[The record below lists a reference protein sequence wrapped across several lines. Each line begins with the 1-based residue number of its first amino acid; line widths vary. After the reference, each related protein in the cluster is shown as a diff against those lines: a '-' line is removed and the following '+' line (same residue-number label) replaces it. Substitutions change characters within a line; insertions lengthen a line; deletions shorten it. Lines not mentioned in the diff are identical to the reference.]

1 MEQENLAAARGT
13 IKRTS
18 MMLLTASKAYLRH
31 PEIPYARENRD
42 FVYNQLRDAVGVIS
56 SITQGRP
63 VPTTQTLKLDS
74 SLSTVGD
81 LTRALNEFDVGI
93 LFFVSIK
100 KKISIIFLANCYDE
114 TTKVQ

>member
-18 MMLLTASKAYLRH
+18 MMLLTTSKAYLRH

-42 FVYNQLRDAVGVIS
+42 FVYNQLREAVGVIS

-81 LTRALNEFDVGI
+81 LTRALNEFDVKHSIFYKNKI
-93 LFFVSIK
+93 L
-100 KKISIIFLANCYDE
+100 IFCFSEL
-114 TTKVQ
+114 

>member
-1 MEQENLAAARGT
+1 MKILHFFSSKDLVDRAEQENLAAARGT
-13 IKRTS
+13 IKRSS

-42 FVYNQLRDAVGVIS
+42 FVYNQLREAVGVIS

-63 VPTTQTLKLDS
+63 VPPTQTLKLDS

-81 LTRALNEFDVGI
+81 LTRALNEFDVGF
-93 LFFVSIK
+93 LFYT
-100 KKISIIFLANCYDE
+100 KIF
-114 TTKVQ
+114 

>member
-13 IKRTS
+13 IKRSS

-63 VPTTQTLKLDS
+63 VPATQTLKLDS

-81 LTRALNEFDVGI
+81 LTRALNEFDVRR
-93 LFFVSIK
+93 FFFWSRSK
-100 KKISIIFLANCYDE
+100 KNVF
-114 TTKVQ
+114 VFF

>member
-1 MEQENLAAARGT
+1 
-13 IKRTS
+13 

-31 PEIPYARENRD
+31 PELQFARENRD

-63 VPTTQTLKLDS
+63 VPPTQALQFDS

-81 LTRALNEFDVGI
+81 LTRAMNEFDVRH
-93 LFFVSIK
+93 
-100 KKISIIFLANCYDE
+100 
-114 TTKVQ
+114 